1 MGSSARAYSHKRGIA
16 HTNTNT
22 HTYTHP
28 LPHQPIVYTRGLDI
42 FLDYR
47 TRRTQCENLLFDFIT
62 QCFIY
67 YVRIRVP
74 PSTCA
79 ARLCARLFYFFFFF
93 FCNADFTPLM
103 RVVFELAKHLTVPA
117 TMVVRI

>member
-16 HTNTNT
+16 HTNTHT
-22 HTYTHP
+22 HIHP

-67 YVRIRVP
+67 YVRIQVP

-79 ARLCARLFYFFFFF
+79 AWLCARLFLFLFFFFVMHTFNTRLHITYKF
-93 FCNADFTPLM
+93 FYSNQKSSNCLHF
-103 RVVFELAKHLTVPA
+103 FFF
-117 TMVVRI
+117 